1 MKHLI
6 AKATTAAAV
15 LGGGLYT
22 GAANAATQNVQN
34 FSDLTTHISNT
45 AGSIFKIA
53 MVIITLA
60 GLFLVIKGIVHLK
73 QNYTGTGQ
81 EKHLSKGIASLVFG
95 ACLFIVVPIAH
106 VLVGGI
112 AGDSKGQTYNSFSIS
127 GGGYAGNLGQE
138 STS

>member
-1 MKHLI
+1 MKQLI
-6 AKATTAAAV
+6 SKMTTAASV
-15 LGGGLYT
+15 LGATFYT
-22 GAANAATQNVQN
+22 TAAHATTVQN
-34 FSDLTTHISNT
+34 FSDLQAHISDT

-53 MVIITLA
+53 MVVITLA

-95 ACLFIVVPIAH
+95 ACLFIIVPIAH

-112 AGDSKGQTYNSFSIS
+112 SGDSQGGTYNSFSIS

-138 STS
+138 TNQ